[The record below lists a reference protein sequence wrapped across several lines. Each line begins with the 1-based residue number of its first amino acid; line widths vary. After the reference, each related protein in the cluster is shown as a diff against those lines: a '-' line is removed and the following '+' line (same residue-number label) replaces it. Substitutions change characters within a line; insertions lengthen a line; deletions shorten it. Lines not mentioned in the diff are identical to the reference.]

1 MRSATKPNARRKWR
15 LWIDVTAS
23 RPLTRRDAA
32 KGLSLVLNERLDL
45 DARPI
50 WCSDPAVYFDKLTV
64 VEPHN
69 RESGK

>member
-1 MRSATKPNARRKWR
+1 MSATTKPNTRRKWR

-32 KGLSLVLNERLDL
+32 KGLSLVLNEQLDL

-50 WCSDPAVYFDKLTV
+50 WASDPETYVDRLAVI
-64 VEPHN
+64 EPRN
-69 RESGK
+69 REPGK